1 MLVSQVVAAAKTRFT
16 MGLTKTENFT
26 KEQNDMAAIH
36 KALGHPARI
45 AIIEQLLSAESCICG
60 DFAREIELAQPTISK
75 HLKELK
81 AIGIIKGTVE
91 GTSVNYCINAE
102 RWREIQ
108 TMFNGLFNTY
118 VLDQH
123 CEC

>member
-1 MLVSQVVAAAKTRFT
+1 

-26 KEQNDMAAIH
+26 KEQNELATIA

-45 AIIEQLLSAESCICG
+45 AIIQHLLKLNTCICG
-60 DFAREIELAQPTISK
+60 DLVNELPLAQATISR

-81 AIGIIKGTVE
+81 AVGIIKGTIE
-91 GTSVNYCINAE
+91 GTSVNYCIDGPK
-102 RWREIQ
+102 WREIQ
-108 TMFNGLFNTY
+108 GLFNGLFDTY
-118 VLDQH
+118 VLDQD

>member
-1 MLVSQVVAAAKTRFT
+1 

-26 KEQNDMAAIH
+26 LQQNVLASTA

-45 AIIEQLLSAESCICG
+45 AIIQHLLKVNSCICG
-60 DFAREIELAQPTISK
+60 DLVNEIPLAQPTISR

-81 AIGIIKGTVE
+81 TVGLIKGTIE
-91 GTSVNYCINAE
+91 GTSRNYCIDGDK
-102 RWREIQ
+102 WRDIQ
-108 TMFNGLFNTY
+108 ATFNRLFDTY
-118 VLDQH
+118 VLDQD

>member
-1 MLVSQVVAAAKTRFT
+1 

-26 KEQNDMAAIH
+26 TEQNELATIA

-45 AIIEQLLSAESCICG
+45 AIIQYLLKVNSCICG
-60 DFAREIELAQPTISK
+60 EIVEEVQLAQPTISR

-81 AIGIIKGTVE
+81 AVGIIKGTIE
-91 GTSVNYCINAE
+91 GTSVNYCIDASK
-102 RWREIQ
+102 WREIQ
-108 TMFNGLFNTY
+108 SLLNDLFDTY
-118 VLDQH
+118 VLDQN